1 MHRPD
6 LTIKEGEMDD
16 QKAIGPFRLG
26 PDGPHIGTLGIGT
39 MAWGA
44 RLLWGYGREYT
55 DLDLRAAF
63 EITLDAGITFYD
75 TAEVYARGASEK
87 LLGGFIREADVE
99 AVVATK
105 YFPFPWRLGRK
116 AVIKALRR
124 SLERLGMEQVDLYQ
138 IHWPSP
144 LPSIET
150 LMEGLADAVEAG
162 LTKTAGVSNYNVEQM
177 SRASDALAK
186 RGLPLASNQVQYSLL
201 HRQPESSGLLD
212 LCRELDVTLIAYS
225 PLGQGMLTGKYT
237 PKNPPKGM
245 RGRRYRGESLTRLQP
260 LIELMRGIG
269 ETHGGKTPAQ
279 VALNWIVAKGV
290 LPIPGVKNARQAE
303 ENVGALNWSLTEAE
317 VAALDEAA
325 QRVSR

>member
-1 MHRPD
+1 
-6 LTIKEGEMDD
+6 MDD
-16 QKAIGPFRLG
+16 KETTGSFRLG
-26 PDGPHIGTLGIGT
+26 ADGPHIGALGIGT

-87 LLGGFIREADVE
+87 LLGGFTRGANVE
-99 AVVATK
+99 VVVATK
-105 YFPFPWRLGRK
+105 YFPLPWRFGSK
-116 AVIKALRR
+116 AVVKALHR
-124 SLERLGMEQVDLYQ
+124 SLERLGMNQVGLYQ

-150 LMEGLADAVEAG
+150 LMEGLADAVDAG
-162 LTKTAGVSNYNVEQM
+162 LTKTVGVSNYNVAQTKQA
-177 SRASDALAK
+177 RDALAK
-186 RGLPLASNQVQYSLL
+186 RGLSLASNQVQYSLI

-212 LCRELDVTLIAYS
+212 LCRELGVTLIAYS
-225 PLGQGMLTGKYT
+225 PLGQGLLTGKYT
-237 PKNPPKGM
+237 RDNPPPGM
-245 RGRRYRGESLTRLQP
+245 RGRRYRRESLTKLQP
-260 LIELMRGIG
+260 LIELMQEVGD
-269 ETHGGKTPAQ
+269 THGGKTPAQ
-279 VALNWIVAKGV
+279 VALNWVIAKGAF
-290 LPIPGVKNARQAE
+290 PIPGAKNARQAE

-325 QRVSR
+325 QRVAS